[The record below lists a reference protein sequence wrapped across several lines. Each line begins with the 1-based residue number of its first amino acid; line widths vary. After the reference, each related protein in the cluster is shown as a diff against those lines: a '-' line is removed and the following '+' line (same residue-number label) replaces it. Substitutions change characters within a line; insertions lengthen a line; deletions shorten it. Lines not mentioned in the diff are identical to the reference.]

1 MSPDGNQPPHPPRRI
16 GMYRQKQRTRIAAL
30 ALLPLAAA
38 CGSEQAGSTTADVRK
53 PVTGVHWTVDSV
65 TVDGTQHAAPTD
77 AYVTIDDSGKAQGNY
92 GCNHFSA
99 QASFDGDR
107 VRLGD
112 ATVTEMACEEE
123 PMAFEENLAR
133 TLADGPL
140 KTEVSGDRLTLTTDA
155 GDTVR
160 LTEEQPAP
168 LYGTKWTVTTLG
180 KGGPDGVAEPLPK
193 GAEGTAHLTFDKAT
207 GTVAGRLTCNKFNAE
222 ATVRDGRITLGP
234 ASTTRMMCE
243 ASLMTAER
251 RLLNLFDGTVS
262 YRLEHRTLTLTSENG
277 ESVTATAEQ

>member
-1 MSPDGNQPPHPPRRI
+1 
-16 GMYRQKQRTRIAAL
+16 MYRQKQRITLTAAL

-38 CGSEQAGSTTADVRK
+38 CGSEQAGSTTADARK
-53 PVTGVHWTVDSV
+53 PVTGVHWAVDSV
-65 TVDGTQHAAPTD
+65 TVDGKQHKAPTD
-77 AYVTIDDSGKAQGNY
+77 AHVTIDESGKAQGNY

-112 ATVTEMACEEE
+112 ATVTEMACEDK
-123 PMAFEENLAR
+123 PMTFEQNLAR

-140 KTEVSGDRLTLTTDA
+140 KTEVTGNSLTLTTDA

-160 LTEEQPAP
+160 LTEEKAAP

-193 GAEGTAHLTFDKAT
+193 EAEGKAHLTFDKAA
-207 GTVAGRLTCNKFNAE
+207 GTVSGRLTCNKVNAE

-243 ASLMTAER
+243 ASLMATEK
-251 RLLNLFDGTVS
+251 RLLRLFDGTVS

-277 ESVTATAEQ
+277 ESVTAVAGQ

>member
-1 MSPDGNQPPHPPRRI
+1 
-16 GMYRQKQRTRIAAL
+16 MYRQKQRITRTAAL

-38 CGSEQAGSTTADVRK
+38 CGTEQAGSTTADAGK

-65 TVDGTQHAAPTD
+65 TVDGTEHDAPAD
-77 AYVTIDDSGKAQGNY
+77 AYVTIDDSGRAQGNY

-99 QASFDGDR
+99 QATFDGDR

-112 ATVTEMACEEE
+112 ATVTEMACEEG
-123 PMAFEENLAR
+123 PMTFEENLAR

-140 KTEVSGDRLTLTTDA
+140 RTEVSGDRLTLTTEA

-160 LTEEQPAP
+160 LTEERAAP
-168 LYGTKWTVTTLG
+168 LYGTRWTVTTLG
-180 KGGPDGVAEPLPK
+180 EGGPDGVAEPLPA
-193 GAEGTAHLTFDKAT
+193 GAEGTAHLTFDKAA
-207 GTVAGRLTCNKFNAE
+207 GSVGGRLTCNKVNAD

-243 ASLMTAER
+243 ASLMATEK
-251 RLLNLFDGTVS
+251 RLLRLFDSTVS

-277 ESVTATAEQ
+277 ETVTATAER

>member
-1 MSPDGNQPPHPPRRI
+1 
-16 GMYRQKQRTRIAAL
+16 MYRQKQRITLTAAV

-38 CGSEQAGSTTADVRK
+38 CGSEQAGSTTADVKK
-53 PVTGVHWTVDSV
+53 PVTGVHWAVDSV
-65 TVDGTQHAAPTD
+65 TVDGKKHEAPTD
-77 AYVTIDDSGKAQGNY
+77 AHVTIDESGTAQGNY

-112 ATVTEMACEEE
+112 ATVTEMACAEE

-140 KTEVSGDRLTLTTDA
+140 KTEVSGDRLTLTTGA

-160 LTEEQPAP
+160 LTEERPAP

-180 KGGPDGVAEPLPK
+180 EGGPDGVAEPLPE

-207 GTVAGRLTCNKFNAE
+207 GTVSGRLTCNKVNAE

-243 ASLMTAER
+243 ASLMAVEK
-251 RLLNLFDGTVS
+251 RLLRLFDGTAS

-277 ESVTATAEQ
+277 ETVTAVAER